1 MTARSQGHPVFQSQ
15 SSSSQHLRDRQRFF
29 EDVLAHD
36 VDMYYPHIHM
46 VNERWR
52 PPLDSVSSME
62 VNIDSVEL
70 SEPLDISELEPSDTF
85 LPSEDPLSPMV
96 TPDFTSHFLLV
107 PASRARHMTMVTLI
121 KGKRKLGMS
130 NPKNTSSIWILK
142 AATTTRRPCPKHNS
156 LQPPLKRLWYSPVA
170 TMAFLLG

>member
-96 TPDFTSHFLLV
+96 TPGDFQGIDYFRLHFPFSPSPSQQG
-107 PASRARHMTMVTLI
+107 PAHDNGYAN
-121 KGKRKLGMS
+121 KGKEETGDEQSKEHILNLDS
-130 NPKNTSSIWILK
+130 ESSD
-142 AATTTRRPCPKHNS
+142 HNKT
-156 LQPPLKRLWYSPVA
+156 PLSEA
-170 TMAFLLG
+170 Q